1 MKLKLTPKFSMKS
14 HNCGELSVRELGK
27 EVELMGWVNRR
38 RDHGGLIFID
48 LRDRTGL
55 VQTVVD
61 PAEKKAFSLAE
72 KVRPEYVLSIK
83 GKVRK
88 RPPGTVNPDLATGEV
103 EIVVSEVRVLSKSK
117 TPPFEIEDEITA
129 SESLRL
135 KYRYLDLRRPQM
147 LNGLVMRYLITQT
160 IRDFLTQNGF
170 IEVETPI
177 LTKST
182 PEGAR
187 DYLVPSRVR
196 PGHFYALPQSPQLF
210 KQTLM
215 VAGLE
220 RYFQIARCFRDEDLR
235 ADRQPEH
242 TQVDIEMSFVRQ
254 DHIFSLIEEML
265 KAVFKMVGV
274 KIKIPFKRL
283 GHEEAIHDYGSD
295 KPDLRFNLKLV
306 DVSEVMAGTKFKV
319 FAQAL
324 AEGGVVKGLKVPQGA
339 KISRG
344 QIDELT
350 ELVTEEGG
358 GGLTWLDFS
367 SKGAKS
373 PVAKFLSSEEV
384 EGLKK
389 AFLARSGDLLLLM
402 AGQGEEISLLLGLV
416 RQKLGT
422 DLSFIDESVFNFTW
436 ITDFPLFEYDE
447 EEKKLNSHHHPF
459 AQPTESSLAILEKK
473 PLAAKADAYDL
484 ILNGVEIGGGSL
496 RICDPKLQERVFRLL
511 GLSSAEAK
519 KKFGFLLE
527 AFEYGVPPHGGIALG
542 LDRLVM
548 LILGLQSIR
557 EVIAFPKTQKAVCLL
572 TGAPDS
578 VSDRQFRE
586 LHLRLR

>member
-1 MKLKLTPKFSMKS
+1 MKPKRNPRFSMKS
-14 HNCGELSVRELGK
+14 HNCGELSVKNLGQK
-27 EVELMGWVNRR
+27 VELMGWVHRR
-38 RDHGGLIFID
+38 RDHGGLVFID

-55 VQTVVD
+55 IQAVVD

-88 RPPGTVNPDLATGEV
+88 RPPGTVNPDLATGKVEV
-103 EIVVSEVRVLSKSK
+103 VVSEINVLNKSK
-117 TPPFEIEDEITA
+117 TPPFEIEDETEV
-129 SESLRL
+129 SEALRL
-135 KYRYLDLRRPQM
+135 KYRYLDLRRPKM
-147 LNGLVMRYLITQT
+147 LNGLVMRHLITQT
-160 IRDFLTQNGF
+160 TRDFLTENGF
-170 IEVETPI
+170 VEVETPI

-210 KQTLM
+210 KQILM

-242 TQVDIEMSFVRQ
+242 TQVDIEMSFVQ
-254 DHIFSLIEEML
+254 QEHILSLVEDML

-274 KIKIPFKRL
+274 KIKTPFKQL
-283 GHEEAIHDYGSD
+283 GHEEAVQVYGSD
-295 KPDLRFNLKLV
+295 KPDLRFALKLV
-306 DVSEVMAGTKFKV
+306 DVSEVMARTQFKV

-324 AEGGVVKGLKVPQGA
+324 AEGGVVKGFKVPQGA

-350 ELVTEEGG
+350 QLVMKEGG
-358 GGLTWLDFS
+358 GGLTWLALT
-367 SKGAKS
+367 SKGVKS
-373 PVAKFLSSEEV
+373 PVAKLLSSEEIK
-384 EGLKK
+384 GLKK
-389 AFLARSGDLLLLM
+389 AFSASLGDLLLLM
-402 AGQGEEISLLLGLV
+402 VGPAEETSLLLGFL
-416 RQKLGT
+416 RQRVGA
-422 DLSFIDESVFNFTW
+422 DLNFIDENVFDFTW
-436 ITDFPLFEYDE
+436 ITNFPLFEYDE

-459 AQPTESSLAILEKK
+459 TQPTEESLAILEKE
-473 PLAAKADAYDL
+473 PLAARAYAYDL
-484 ILNGVEIGGGSL
+484 VLNGVEIGGGSL
-496 RICDPKLQERVFRLL
+496 RICDPKLQEKVFCLL
-511 GLSSAEAK
+511 GLRSTEAE

-527 AFEYGVPPHGGIALG
+527 AFKYGVPPHGGIALG

-548 LILGLQSIR
+548 LILGRQSIR
-557 EVIAFPKTQKAVCLL
+557 EVIAFPKTQKAVCPL

-578 VSDRQFRE
+578 VSDRQLRE
-586 LHLRLR
+586 LRLRLR